1 MQRIIECRITAEH
14 SNVPK
19 ARKSAEKSKLNSLEI
34 GIFEF
39 IAYW

>member
-19 ARKSAEKSKLNSLEI
+19 ARKSAEKSKRLVFLSLKL
-34 GIFEF
+34 
-39 IAYW
+39 W